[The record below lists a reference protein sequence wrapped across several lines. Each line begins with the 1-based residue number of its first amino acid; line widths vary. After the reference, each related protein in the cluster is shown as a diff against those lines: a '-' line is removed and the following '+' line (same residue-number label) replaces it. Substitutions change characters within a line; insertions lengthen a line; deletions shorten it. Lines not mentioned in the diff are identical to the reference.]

1 MHESGIIEDLMKAV
15 EDAARKNGAQKV
27 TSIKLKIGS
36 LAGIEPDHLKE
47 HFVIAAVG
55 TMAEGAELH
64 IETTEEPGGIVLQSL
79 DIET

>member
-1 MHESGIIEDLMKAV
+1 MHESGVIEDLMKAV

-27 TSIKLKIGS
+27 TSIKLRIGS
-36 LAGIEPDHLKE
+36 LAGIEPDHLRE

-55 TMAEGAELH
+55 TMAEGAALD

-79 DIET
+79 EIET